1 MKNRENIKQKANNKD
16 QLNESS
22 ELDLSQNS

>member
-1 MKNRENIKQKANNKD
+1 MKNRDKIKQKANKKN